1 LIVPD
6 LDEAGSPANGYGRE
20 DDLLQSETQMLAV
33 AAAGGALM
41 AESGVDLVVT
51 SLDLVA
57 LDASLNRHRTM
68 GAGTPVHE
76 RPPSENGLAA

>member
-6 LDEAGSPANGYGRE
+6 LDDTRGPANGYGRE

-33 AAAGGALM
+33 APAGGALM

-51 SLDLVA
+51 SRDLVA
-57 LDASLNRHRTM
+57 RDASLNRHRTM
-68 GAGTPVHE
+68 AAGTHVHE
-76 RPPSENGLAA
+76 RPPSENGLVA